1 MNIKDK
7 NIVVPMDFRP
17 QAEEALKQA
26 VNIAKVLNHQ
36 IVLLYVHQEKGVL
49 TSIFSKEQTKLFDN
63 AVIDKM
69 TALAKEI
76 ADKSGVDIQPV
87 LLHNNSIHT
96 AIVEFTKTN
105 NSELI
110 VMGRGVKGEQSIIGA
125 NTSRVL
131 RYSKVPVI
139 TVTCDPN
146 SSQSLRNIL
155 LPLDLTKET
164 RQKVNWGITLAKLF
178 GGQIKVVSALWD
190 KNNENIVGQ
199 LKLQM
204 AQVENFIKKKGV
216 KCTTEIVEASADA
229 KTLVP
234 IIIKYVETQGDID
247 LILLMTQQE
256 IGFTE
261 FFMGSYAS
269 EVIRK
274 AKVPV
279 MSIIPHDTGQIIWG
293 I

>member
-63 AVIDKM
+63 AVIDKLS
-69 TALAKEI
+69 ALAK
-76 ADKSGVDIQPV
+76 DTTDSSGVEIQPV

-96 AIVEFTKTN
+96 AIVEFTKNN

-110 VMGRGVKGEQSIIGA
+110 VMGRGVKGEQAIIGA

-139 TVTCDPN
+139 TVTSHPN

-155 LPLDLTKET
+155 LPLDLSKET

-204 AQVENFIKKKGV
+204 AQVESFIRKKGV
-216 KCTTEIVEASADA
+216 KCTTEMLEASADA

-234 IIIKYVETQGDID
+234 IIMKYVETQGDID